1 MMPEL
6 GKYAVTV
13 LSSYGISLAL
23 LVLLVAFSIM
33 RARRVRAQ
41 LERIEERQ
49 KNG

>member
-6 GKYAVTV
+6 GKYAGTV
-13 LSSYGISLAL
+13 LSSYAVSLLL
-23 LVLLVAFSIM
+23 LVVLIVASVWRSRRI
-33 RARRVRAQ
+33 RAE